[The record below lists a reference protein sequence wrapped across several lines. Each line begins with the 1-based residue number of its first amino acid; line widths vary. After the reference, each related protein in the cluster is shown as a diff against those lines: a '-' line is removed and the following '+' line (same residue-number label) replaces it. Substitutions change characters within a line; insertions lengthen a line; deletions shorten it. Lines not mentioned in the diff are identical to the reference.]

1 MSEYQYYEFR
11 AIDRPLNQKE
21 MDELRALSTR
31 AEITPTSFTNTYHWG
46 DFKGNPATLMDRYF
60 DAFVYVANWG
70 THRLMFRIPGRFL
83 DAEAAST
90 YCDGE
95 ALSLK
100 AKKEHIVLE
109 FSSDDEGE
117 DEGTEGEDWMP
128 SLISL
133 RADLMR
139 GDFRALYLGWLASF
153 RSRGW
158 DGEDGWDEE
167 DPDGDDLLE
176 PPVPPGLA
184 KLSAPLRAL
193 AEFLRVDDAL
203 IEVAAS
209 GSAGEPPA
217 EPSRAEL
224 ARWIQ
229 GLPASDK
236 DAYLLRFLAEE
247 GDLMLRAELSKRF
260 REATMPQG
268 ARPAPDA
275 ERRTV
280 AQLLAARGALVE
292 AKKRKEAERA
302 TRERARREREQA
314 EARAKYLD
322 DLARREPATWREV
335 EELIATKRPKDY
347 DRAVTLLVDLR
358 DLAGRS
364 GRTAEAEERIQ
375 GLRQRHSNKPSLLK
389 RFDDKR
395 LGK

>member
-11 AIDRPLNQKE
+11 AIDRPLSRKE

-60 DAFVYVANWG
+60 DAFLYVANWG

-83 DAEAAST
+83 DAEAASA

-95 ALSLK
+95 VLLLK

-109 FSSDDEGE
+109 YSSEDEEGDEWSEGE
-117 DEGTEGEDWMP
+117 QWMA

-133 RADLMR
+133 RAELMR
-139 GDFRALYLGWLASF
+139 GDSRALYLGWLASLPP
-153 RSRGW
+153 R
-158 DGEDGWDEE
+158 GWDEE
-167 DPDGDDLLE
+167 DPDLEDRLE

-184 KLSAPLRAL
+184 KLSAPLQAL
-193 AEFLRVDDAL
+193 AKFIRVDDEL
-203 IEVAAS
+203 IKAAAS
-209 GSAGEPPA
+209 GSDGEPPA
-217 EPSRAEL
+217 EPSRNEL
-224 ARWIQ
+224 ARWIK

-247 GDLMLRAELSKRF
+247 GDLLLRAELSKRF
-260 REATMPQG
+260 REVAMPKG
-268 ARPAPDA
+268 ARPAPVA

-280 AQLLAARGALVE
+280 AQLLAARDALVE
-292 AKKRKEAERA
+292 AKNRKAAERTA
-302 TRERARREREQA
+302 KEQARLEREKA
-314 EARAKYLD
+314 EARARYLD
-322 DLARREPATWREV
+322 DLGRHEPATWREV

-358 DLAGRS
+358 DLAGGS
-364 GRTAEAEERIQ
+364 GRNAEAEARIQ

-389 RFDDKR
+389 RFDNKR